1 MKSSFKNLLILLVLA
16 VPCVPVHAQDLVSA
30 VQKGCAAEIEQYCSQ
45 VSPGQ
50 GRMLA
55 CFYAH
60 EDKLSGQCQFAL
72 YDAAAQLERAVSAL
86 NYLAGECEGD
96 ILAHCADVQL
106 GEGRIVECLQSKG
119 EAVSGSCKQAMNDVL
134 D

>member
-1 MKSSFKNLLILLVLA
+1 MRPIIKSLLILIPLVMISGNTL
-16 VPCVPVHAQDLVSA
+16 AQDLVNEIE
-30 VQKGCAAEIEQYCSQ
+30 KGCAVEITQFCSQ

-60 EDKLSGQCQFAL
+60 EDKLSGTCQFAL

-86 NYLAGECEGD
+86 NYVAGECEED
-96 ILAHCADVQL
+96 IMAHCAGVQL
-106 GEGRIVECLQSKG
+106 GEGRVVDCLQSHG
-119 EAVSGSCKQAMNDVL
+119 EAVSQSCRQAMNDVF